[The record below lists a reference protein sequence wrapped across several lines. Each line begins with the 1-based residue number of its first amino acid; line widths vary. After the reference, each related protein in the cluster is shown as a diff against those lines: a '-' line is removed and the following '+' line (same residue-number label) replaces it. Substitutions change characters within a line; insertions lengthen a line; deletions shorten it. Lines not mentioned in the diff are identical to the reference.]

1 LVKQQTHPQ
10 FEFYIMVASFFDVI
24 VHLFGFF
31 YDKQP
36 TQQNKNKNKKRK
48 PKNKKTKH
56 KTQKTK
62 NKKQKQKQTK
72 KKQKKRREPGPVSSL
87 NSSARPGRP
96 SPRGTL
102 LQGTG
107 PHALPRRRLHPRL
120 RSRTPTPWH

>member
-1 LVKQQTHPQ
+1 
-10 FEFYIMVASFFDVI
+10 MVASFFDVI

-72 KKQKKRREPGPVSSL
+72 QNKTNSVFIEFFSRKRVVPRIPL
-87 NSSARPGRP
+87 SA
-96 SPRGTL
+96 
-102 LQGTG
+102 
-107 PHALPRRRLHPRL
+107 
-120 RSRTPTPWH
+120 

>member
-1 LVKQQTHPQ
+1 
-10 FEFYIMVASFFDVI
+10 MVASFFDVI
-24 VHLFGFF
+24 VHLFEIF

-72 KKQKKRREPGPVSSL
+72 QNKTNSVFIEFFSRKRVVPRIPL
-87 NSSARPGRP
+87 SA
-96 SPRGTL
+96 
-102 LQGTG
+102 
-107 PHALPRRRLHPRL
+107 
-120 RSRTPTPWH
+120 

>member
-48 PKNKKTKH
+48 SKNKKTKN
-56 KTQKTK
+56 KKQKTK
-62 NKKQKQKQTK
+62 NKKQKTKTKQTK
-72 KKQKKRREPGPVSSL
+72 LTLSL
-87 NSSARPGRP
+87 LSFFQEKELCLVFLFRPDYV
-96 SPRGTL
+96 L
-102 LQGTG
+102 NQD
-107 PHALPRRRLHPRL
+107 PHVI
-120 RSRTPTPWH
+120 